1 MSIDRSSWP
10 AAGRSV
16 SPICNLQKSLLF
28 SIDHWLTHTHTQ
40 LTGGG
45 GIMAASYFRSRR
57 SWCSARRNL
66 LILPLRLRV
75 VRMQSPRH
83 KSALFPYRGAAGP
96 GREDV
101 RRLGRSSAA
110 GRSPG
115 APRPPL
121 GPRPVGR
128 PAG

>member
-1 MSIDRSSWP
+1 
-10 AAGRSV
+10 
-16 SPICNLQKSLLF
+16 
-28 SIDHWLTHTHTQ
+28 
-40 LTGGG
+40 
-45 GIMAASYFRSRR
+45 MAASYFRSRR

-110 GRSPG
+110 GRRSA
-115 APRPPL
+115 APARP
-121 GPRPVGR
+121 PVGR